1 MKNRART
8 SEEVPCGK
16 TEAYGKS
23 GFGQVGFAC
32 LAGGKRGGLGART
45 AAGGKASGTVVLDEQ
60 ASHFFSKSAT
70 KSATGHFSA
79 FLEHA
84 AC

>member
-1 MKNRART
+1 MKKCART
-8 SEEVPCGK
+8 GKRVPCGK
-16 TEAYGKS
+16 AEACGKS
-23 GFGQVGFAC
+23 GFEHSETVCPIGE
-32 LAGGKRGGLGART
+32 KRRGLGVRT
-45 AAGGKASGTVVLDEQ
+45 IAGGKASGTVVLDEQ